1 MAAAI
6 VHVTH
11 ESTTPGQRETI
22 LALVAAS
29 KQVGP
34 QIVARAAGPAP
45 WLVDVDARGRRRVA
59 LADLAD
65 GDTIVH
71 YWCAPAALARR
82 RVGFDN
88 RACAAILLD
97 VDSALSIRAHFPV
110 TVAGIVVDSERA
122 RAAAVGHGAA
132 PGDIAVIRPWV
143 DYARIRRDDRARVRA
158 QLGLTDGDRAA
169 LLLPPL
175 CPELGTYESS
185 WAALVVERVRPELKI
200 IAPGGYPEA
209 SRLERLADAVDR
221 TRSLLVA
228 SETLEL
234 PELLVASDVAL
245 LAPPADCPHR
255 PIAWALAAGCP
266 IVATA
271 THATCELLA
280 HEVNARLC
288 RECAPRFI
296 ARRLLEALEAPDA
309 GRNLVAHGR
318 RQAYALFSRQRMIE
332 QYARV
337 YENARAGRTLADG
350 IIDPLHQ
357 TTH

>member
-29 KQVGP
+29 NQVGP

-45 WLVDVDARGRRRVA
+45 WLVDVDARGRRRIA

-71 YWCAPAALARR
+71 YWCAPAAMARR
-82 RVGFDN
+82 RVGFDD
-88 RACAAILLD
+88 RACAAILLN
-97 VDSALSIRAHFPV
+97 VDSALSIRARFPAPL
-110 TVAGIVVDSERA
+110 AGVVVDSQRA
-122 RAAAVGHGAA
+122 RAAAIAHGAA
-132 PGDIAVIRPWV
+132 PRDIAVIRPWV
-143 DYARIRRDDRARVRA
+143 DYARIRRNDRARVRA
-158 QLGLTDGDRAA
+158 QLGLTDSDRAV

-175 CPELGTYESS
+175 CPELGSYEST
-185 WAALVVERVRPELKI
+185 WAALVVERVHPELRI
-200 IAPGGYPEA
+200 IAPGGYPETF
-209 SRLERLADAVDR
+209 RLERLADSVDR
-221 TRSLLVA
+221 TRCLRTA
-228 SETLEL
+228 PDAFDL
-234 PELLVASDVAL
+234 PELLSASDVAL
-245 LAPPADCPHR
+245 LAPPGDCPHR

-280 HEVNARLC
+280 HEANARLC
-288 RECAPRFI
+288 RESTPRFI
-296 ARRLLEALEAPDA
+296 ARRLLETLEAPDA
-309 GRNLVAHGR
+309 GRDLVAHGR

-337 YENARAGRTLADG
+337 YENARAGRSLADG